1 MRGGDGRLGTIAAI
15 AIAAVVVASLSFVQ
29 IALASNIDVVGNR
42 LVEAD
47 TIRAFFKQSN
57 GRLDAEGIDRA
68 LKALYESGLF
78 QDVNISRHDGRI
90 VVKVVENKIIRR
102 VAFEGNKKVKEEQ
115 LKQQTQSKERGP
127 LSRATVRR
135 DVQQIMEL
143 YRRAGRFD
151 VKVEPKIIAAGED
164 RADLVFEIQEGQR
177 TGVRQIVFVGNKA
190 FNSSDLRKA
199 IKTGQTHIL
208 SFLLDNDLY
217 DPDRVEE
224 DRNQLRRFYLTRGY
238 VDMRVV
244 SAGAQYD
251 PDKKGIVVTF
261 EVDEGERY
269 RVGTVEIRSSLGTV
283 DAAALQRH
291 LRTQE
296 GDVYNANQVEKTID
310 ALSLNLAKSGE
321 PFASVRLRAD
331 RVSDR
336 HVVNLIYNIDQ
347 GSRLYVE
354 RIEIRGNDKTRD
366 DVIRRELEI
375 AEGDAYNRALI
386 ERSERRL
393 KNLGYFKVVKIT
405 REPGS
410 VAERVVLNVTVE
422 EQPTGNFSIGGGYS
436 TADGFIAQV
445 SVSEKN
451 FLGRGQAIKA
461 AVTFGQYSNG
471 FDVSFVEPAFL
482 GSRVAAGVSVFDR
495 QTIANTDRAYDTLTY
510 GGKLTLGTPLSE
522 DLSSEFRYSL
532 YNQRVTLGSGNG
544 NVSLPIRD
552 AAIAGPLWVSSIG
565 SSLTYNTL
573 DDLRNPRNG
582 IRAIINE
589 DFAGLGGDVNF
600 IRTTADVQYYH
611 ELTNDVVGMV
621 RGQGGYI
628 APWGGQA
635 VPLLNRFFGGPQW
648 VRGFAVNGFGPRDL
662 TPGTTHD
669 NVGGNIYWATTAEV
683 QAAIPYMPPEL
694 PLKVAVFA
702 DAGSLWNIGSS
713 KSLPALSQSLG
724 NSQAIRSSL
733 GAGLVWDSMFGP
745 IRVDY
750 AYPTSKANHDI
761 TKRLHFGAGAFGF

>member
-1 MRGGDGRLGTIAAI
+1 M
-15 AIAAVVVASLSFVQ
+15 AIAALLVASLSFVQ

-47 TIRAFFKQSN
+47 TIREFFKQSN

-90 VVKVVENKIIRR
+90 VVRVVENKIIRR

-127 LSRATVRR
+127 LSRATVQH

-164 RADLVFEIQEGQR
+164 RADLVFEIQEGER

-208 SFLLDNDLY
+208 SFILDNDLY
-217 DPDRVEE
+217 DQDRIEE
-224 DRNQLRRFYLTRGY
+224 DRNQLRRFYLSRGY

-269 RVGTVEIRSSLGTV
+269 RVGAVEIRSSLGTV

-331 RVSDR
+331 RAPDR

-366 DVIRRELEI
+366 HVIRRELEI

-393 KNLGYFKVVKIT
+393 KNLGFFKVVKIT

-436 TADGFIAQV
+436 TADGLIAQV

-451 FLGRGQAIKA
+451 FLGRGQVIKA
-461 AVTFGQYSNG
+461 AVSFGQYSNG

-495 QTIANTDRAYDTLTY
+495 QTSANTNRAYDTLTY

-522 DLSSEFRYSL
+522 ELSSEFRYSL

-552 AAIAGPLWVSSIG
+552 AALAGPLWVSSIG
-565 SSLTYNTL
+565 SSLTYSTL

-582 IRAIINE
+582 IRAVINE
-589 DFAGLGGDVNF
+589 EFAGLGGDVNF
-600 IRTTADVQYYH
+600 IRTTADVKYYH
-611 ELTNDVVGMV
+611 ELTNDLVGMV

-628 APWGGQA
+628 APWGGQQ

-683 QAAIPYMPPEL
+683 QAPIPYMPPEL

-713 KSLPALSQSLG
+713 KSLPSLSQSLG